1 MSGYFTMTPTI
12 VDNDARNHNDAGCS
26 VSITFEAGHE
36 DHRDRRS
43 FRVVVTLDD
52 KEAASFHLPYE
63 HAQRFLRALA
73 ADMRADLRKLAEAGE
88 ESDDET

>member
-1 MSGYFTMTPTI
+1 MTMGYFDRLAVI
-12 VDNDARNHNDAGCS
+12 ADNDCS
-26 VSITFEAGHE
+26 GKAASVRIAFEAGHS

-73 ADMRADLRKLAEAGE
+73 ADMRADLRKLAEACEGE
-88 ESDDET
+88 P

>member
-1 MSGYFTMTPTI
+1 MGYFDRIPMI
-12 VDNDARNHNDAGCS
+12 GDNDS
-26 VSITFEAGHE
+26 VGEATSVRIEFRAGHS

-73 ADMRADLRKLAEAGE
+73 ADMRADLRMLAEACEEGE
-88 ESDDET
+88 ES